1 MDSAKNRGR
10 PTQHGVKAPWQ
21 FRRVLMVVHEY
32 DKARKRGEKHTAA
45 MQAAVDYLRQH
56 EPKMPISTTAVR
68 RVLAEFRPKDN
79 QLALAVSLSIADD
92 KELARRRN
100 LRAQVPGFAG
110 TDVTAELT
118 DSNRQSGRRTY
129 KFGFVERPNYAR
141 HNAKTPNA

>member
-1 MDSAKNRGR
+1 MDSAKKRGR
-10 PTQHGVKAPWQ
+10 PPQHGVKAPWQ
-21 FRRVLMVVHEY
+21 FRRVLMVVAEY
-32 DKARKRGEKHTAA
+32 DKARERGEKHTTA
-45 MQAAVDYLRQH
+45 MQEAMDYVRQH

-68 RVLAEFRPKDN
+68 RVLAEFRSKDS
-79 QLALAVSLSIADD
+79 QLALTVSLSIADD

-110 TDVTAELT
+110 NNITAELT

-129 KFGFVERPNYAR
+129 KFGFVERPSYAR